1 MVSKGGKLLLL
12 VSEDTK
18 SQMYR
23 NANELLVGE
32 GMVRLC
38 LCEYFDFGS

>member
-1 MVSKGGKLLLL
+1 MISKGGKLLLL

-18 SQMYR
+18 SQMYG
-23 NANELLVGE
+23 NANELLVAE
-32 GMVRLC
+32 GVVRLC